1 MLEINCPYC
10 GKRAQTEF
18 TYAGDATRV
27 RPDVGTDNER
37 DWFEFVYLRKN
48 PRGFHDELWQH
59 SAGCRRHIKIR
70 RNLITHE
77 IIATGAPSENF
88 KVQTS

>member
-18 TYAGDATRV
+18 TYVGDASLV
-27 RPDVGTDNER
+27 RPKFHTDAQR

-48 PRGFHDELWQH
+48 PLGLHDELWQH
-59 SAGCRRHIKIR
+59 SAGCRQHIKIR

-77 IIATGAPSENF
+77 IVATGAPDTILRD
-88 KVQTS
+88 KAP

>member
-18 TYAGDATRV
+18 TYVGDATVV
-27 RPDVGTDNER
+27 RPKTQTDNER
-37 DWFEFVYLRKN
+37 NWFEFVYLRQN
-48 PRGFHDELWQH
+48 PRGFHDELWLH
-59 SAGCRRHIKIR
+59 SAGCRQHIKIR

-77 IIATGAPSENF
+77 IIATGDPSENF
-88 KVQTS
+88 KVEAS

>member
-18 TYAGDATRV
+18 TYAGDATV
-27 RPDVGTDNER
+27 KRPDDGTDNER
-37 DWFEFVYLRKN
+37 DWFEFVYLREN

-59 SAGCRRHIKIR
+59 SAGCRKYIKIR

-77 IIATGAPSENF
+77 IISTGNPGEDF
-88 KVQTS
+88 KVQAS